1 MLKPERDTLPMKA
14 KSKSLFS
21 KVVAHLH
28 AGTLGSTLTG
38 RLRWAFA
45 SRAERFLD
53 NARGVVHV
61 GANIGQERDTYALCG
76 LPVIWVEPVADIY
89 ARLCQNISAYP
100 KQQAFCRLVTDRDGA
115 RYNFNI
121 ASNGGGS
128 SSIFDLKLHRDIWP
142 NVRFEESVELESITL
157 TTLFAREHLDAQQ
170 YDVLVMDTQ
179 GSELLVL
186 QGAEAML
193 GHFHYIRTEAADFEA
208 YAGCCQ
214 VDDLVDYLGKHG
226 FRELHR
232 QSFAERAAGGRYY
245 EVLFERKPTLA
256 AASR

>member
-1 MLKPERDTLPMKA
+1 MKA
-14 KSKSLFS
+14 KSKSLLS
-21 KVVAHLH
+21 KLFAHLR
-28 AGTLGSTLTG
+28 AGTLGSTFAA

-45 SRAERFLD
+45 SRAARFLD
-53 NARGVVHV
+53 DARGVVHV
-61 GANIGQERDTYALCG
+61 GANIGQERDTYALSG
-76 LPVIWVEPVADIY
+76 LPVIWVEPVEDIY
-89 ARLCQNISAYP
+89 AQLCENISTYP

-142 NVRFEESVELESITL
+142 NVRFEQSVELESITL

-193 GHFHYIRTEAADFEA
+193 GNFRYIRTEAADFEA

-214 VDDLVDYLGKHG
+214 VDDLSDYLRKHG

-232 QSFAERAAGGRYY
+232 RSFAESAAGGRYY
-245 EVLFERKPTLA
+245 DMLFERQSSLA